1 MLNISGLKEGFVLD
15 HIQAGR
21 SMDIYFKLGLD
32 KLDCQVAII
41 KNARSS
47 KMGRKDIIKI
57 DQVLDLDWDVIGYVD
72 PGITV
77 NIIKDGKLITAPT
90 DNLIL
95 PGIVRAHLIKACKK
109 LEIPVSE
116 TPYTLDEMFDADEV
130 LVTSSSKL
138 CMYANELD
146 GKPVGGKA
154 PELLEKIR
162 KEIMDEFMTAT
173 N

>member
-1 MLNISGLKEGFVLD
+1 M
-15 HIQAGR
+15 
-21 SMDIYFKLGLD
+21 
-32 KLDCQVAII
+32 
-41 KNARSS
+41 
-47 KMGRKDIIKI
+47 
-57 DQVLDLDWDVIGYVD
+57 
-72 PGITV
+72 
-77 NIIKDGKLITAPT
+77 
-90 DNLIL
+90 
-95 PGIVRAHLIKACKK
+95 
-109 LEIPVSE
+109 SE

-138 CMYANELD
+138 ACMRMNWT